1 MSGWCRNIPGISSF
15 AVLAGVLATNRN
27 RKLRTRV
34 RFPSPAPGLKRREQL
49 VNSRLFI
56 DVLPSCFFLIFP
68 WSSFI

>member
-1 MSGWCRNIPGISSF
+1 
-15 AVLAGVLATNRN
+15 
-27 RKLRTRV
+27 
-34 RFPSPAPGLKRREQL
+34 LKRREQL